1 MVDGAGAEP
10 VAGGADPGS
19 ELGPAVEEE
28 VKGDSELVDWSV
40 GDWVAG
46 IGVDLG
52 GQQLGT
58 RLVVSKRRSLLPMG
72 PGGREVVGSSTVEG
86 AGRAMELDGVL
97 QAFAAT
103 VEVVGALGGG

>member
-46 IGVDLG
+46 TGVD
-52 GQQLGT
+52 
-58 RLVVSKRRSLLPMG
+58 LVVSKRRSLLPMG

-97 QAFAAT
+97 QAFASAAT